1 VKILVTGATGFVG
14 SALLKRFDSECVS
27 VRAAARFCPNDL
39 PTSADFLK
47 IDDLSSGFDWSPG
60 LMGIDVVVHTVAR
73 VHVMR
78 DKASDAMSAY
88 RMLNVDATLN
98 LARQAASAG
107 VSRFVFLSSIKV
119 NGESTKGNRVFTADD
134 IPAPIDSYGI
144 SKLEAEQG
152 LHEIA
157 LQTGM
162 QIVLIRSPLI
172 YGPGVKAN
180 FQEMMRWLSF
190 GIPLPFGA
198 VQKNRRSLVALDNLV
213 DLICVCV
220 QHPDAANQIF
230 LVSDDEDLSTTD
242 LLRRLANALGKPACL
257 IPVPVMLM
265 QWIAAAVG
273 KKTLATRLCESLQ
286 LDISKT
292 RRLLGWSPVV
302 NTDTGLQLAA
312 NYFNKM
318 H

>member
-1 VKILVTGATGFVG
+1 MKILVTGSTGFVG

-27 VRAAARFCPNDL
+27 VRAAARFRPNDL
-39 PTSADFLK
+39 PASADFLK
-47 IDDLSSGFDWSPG
+47 IGDLSSRVDWSPG

-73 VHVMR
+73 VHVMS

-88 RMLNVDATLN
+88 RKLNVDATLN

-119 NGESTKGNRVFTADD
+119 NGESTEGNRVFTADD
-134 IPAPIDSYGI
+134 IPAPMDSYGI

-152 LHEIA
+152 LHKIA

-213 DLICVCV
+213 DLICVCA

-242 LLRRLANALGKPACL
+242 LLRRLANALGKSACL
-257 IPVPVMLM
+257 IPVPVMLL

-273 KKTLATRLCESLQ
+273 KKTLAMRLCESLQ

-302 NTDTGLQLAA
+302 NTDAGLQLAA

>member
-1 VKILVTGATGFVG
+1 
-14 SALLKRFDSECVS
+14 
-27 VRAAARFCPNDL
+27 VRAAARVRPDDL
-39 PTSADFLK
+39 PSSADFLK
-47 IDDLSSGFDWSPG
+47 IGDLSSEFNWLPG
-60 LMGIDVVVHTVAR
+60 LAGVDVVVHTAAR

-78 DKASDAMSAY
+78 DAASDPMLAFRAM
-88 RMLNVDATLN
+88 NVQATLN
-98 LARQAASAG
+98 LARQAAGAG
-107 VSRFVFLSSIKV
+107 VHRFVFLSSIKV
-119 NGESTKGNRVFTADD
+119 NGESTKENQAFTADD
-134 IPAPIDSYGI
+134 IPAPMDFYGI

-162 QIVLIRSPLI
+162 QIVIIRPPLV

-198 VQKNRRSLVALDNLV
+198 VQKNHRSLVALDNLV
-213 DLICVCV
+213 DLIRVCT

-230 LVSDDEDLSTTD
+230 LVSDGEDLSTTA
-242 LLRRLANALGKPACL
+242 LLRRLAYAMGKSACL
-257 IPVPVMLM
+257 VPVPPLVLR
-265 QWIAAAVG
+265 WVAAVAG
-273 KKTLATRLCESLQ
+273 KKAVAMRLCESLQ

-292 RRLLGWSPVV
+292 RRLLGWKPVV
-302 NTDTGLQLAA
+302 NTDTGLQLTAD
-312 NYFNKM
+312 YFNSM